1 MDNEESRAIEAI
13 QTAVRMEIDGKEF
26 YLKTSRES
34 SNEAGQK
41 LLERLAA
48 EEDMHRQKFERIFKA
63 LEQKK
68 GWPEITVEPE
78 RSQELKTVF
87 SQQME
92 KLNTGNTAAT
102 DTELKAIETA
112 MSMENKTYDFYK
124 ARSGAATYP
133 AEKEFYEAVAA
144 EETVHH
150 RLLRDYHDFLKDP
163 VNWFIQKE
171 HPSLDGG

>member
-1 MDNEESRAIEAI
+1 MDNEENQAIEAI
-13 QTAVRMEIDGKEF
+13 QTAIQMEIDGKEY
-26 YLKTSRES
+26 YLKASQAS
-34 SNEAGQK
+34 GNEAGQK

-48 EEDMHRQKFERIFKA
+48 EEDIHRQKFERIFKA

-68 GWPEITVEPE
+68 GWPEITVEPG
-78 RSQELKTVF
+78 RTQELKTVF

-92 KLNTGNTAAT
+92 KMNPGNTAAA

-124 ARSGAATYP
+124 SRSGAATYP

-150 RLLRDYHDFLKDP
+150 QLLRDYYDFLKDP
-163 VNWFIQKE
+163 VNWFTQKE

>member
-1 MDNEESRAIEAI
+1 MNSEESRTIEAI
-13 QTAVRMEIDGKEF
+13 QMAIQMEIDGKEF
-26 YLKTSRES
+26 YLEASRAS
-34 SNEAGQK
+34 GNEAGEK

-48 EEDMHRQKFERIFKA
+48 DEDIHRQKFERIFRA

-68 GWPEITVEPE
+68 GWPEITVEPGHT
-78 RSQELKTVF
+78 QELKTVF

-92 KLNTGNTAAT
+92 KMNTSNTAA

-124 ARSGAATYP
+124 SRSDAATYP

-150 RLLRDYHDFLKDP
+150 QLLRDYYDFLKDP
-163 VNWFIQKE
+163 VNWFTQKE